1 LTDSISKITRGKW
14 TGGVVQVVEYLPCK
28 HEALSSAPQFH
39 QKKKKKKPDMV
50 VHAIIPATQ
59 AMEVGGSGMKP
70 AQGKTPPLSEK

>member
-1 LTDSISKITRGKW
+1 
-14 TGGVVQVVEYLPCK
+14 
-28 HEALSSAPQFH
+28 
-39 QKKKKKKPDMV
+39 MV